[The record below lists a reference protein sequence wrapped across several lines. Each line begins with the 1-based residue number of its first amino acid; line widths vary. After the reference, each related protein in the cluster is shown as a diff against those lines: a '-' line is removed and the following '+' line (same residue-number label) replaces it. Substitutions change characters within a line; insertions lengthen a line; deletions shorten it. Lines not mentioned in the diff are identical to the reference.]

1 MADDTI
7 EIDVKTNVDEKGL
20 NSGLEKITKKIE
32 KFGNSSKMKSL
43 ANIGASL
50 SGIGTV
56 AKGIAAGIKV
66 AKETID
72 ELSQAYTKQASAEVA
87 LTQAAKNNPYLLST
101 SVTNLKQYAS
111 QLQSISTYGDEEL
124 LPLMAQLA
132 SSGRTEEEIM
142 KIMSASVDV
151 AASGAMGLESAVKNL
166 NKTYGGLSGELGETI
181 PQIKALTTEE
191 LKEGKAVE
199 ILASQYAGMAGEVS
213 KTTGTKQ
220 QLSNAI
226 GDLKEEMGA
235 PFEKAMSPIRAFF
248 TELVSGWASAKKARR
263 EYEEAT
269 EANQTEETR
278 TADTLQTEINGILKE
293 IEEYNKQLE
302 DFNGSV
308 DEGVRVMIEG
318 KIDDL
323 NILLKEREKQLEE
336 AVKKEKQAAEEQK
349 KIEKQ
354 AEAKAQ
360 LEEEMQAR
368 DKLRAAYDETLRQK
382 QEEIKQRRI
391 NGEEISEEAEAME
404 MYNTAFSAYIK
415 MMSDPAFKGN
425 SGTYE
430 HEVNAREDIAEWA
443 EVMDKG
449 KAKEA
454 VNDFVTDWEDVASE
468 ISENAKSQYD
478 TLLEQLDEQYQ
489 AVISMKNLEKD
500 EKLRIDEEYAQAKEK
515 IENARQKADK
525 EALLES
531 IAEKNTAEE
540 NYWTTYKNKS
550 NELKELD
557 KQVNESTTLDAKEKE
572 EQKTKIIEAEIQA
585 RKEVINSIASDIQ
598 NYTSQTVSMMSE
610 ACDLM
615 LETIENEATA
625 EQATLE
631 LKYRKGEISEEEY
644 NEAITK
650 SKQEAAKEQYKVQMV
665 QWSASVLQAT
675 ANIAQGVTQAIAQGG
690 ATGLITGALVAAAGG
705 VQLASIIASKPIPPS
720 FATGGFI
727 GGMNGASMGADN
739 TYIHART
746 GELVANAVQQRN
758 LWEAM
763 NGKTGTYAGANIV
776 INNSASN
783 IVRAQPQ
790 LSRDKIEILIDA
802 RVNDSLKNGRY
813 NSSLNMAQQGMSGNY
828 YGI

>member
-32 KFGNSSKMKSL
+32 KFGNSSKLKSL

-531 IAEKNTAEE
+531 IAEKK
-540 NYWTTYKNKS
+540 YSRRK
-550 NELKELD
+550 LLD
-557 KQVNESTTLDAKEKE
+557 
-572 EQKTKIIEAEIQA
+572 
-585 RKEVINSIASDIQ
+585 
-598 NYTSQTVSMMSE
+598 
-610 ACDLM
+610 
-615 LETIENEATA
+615 
-625 EQATLE
+625 
-631 LKYRKGEISEEEY
+631 
-644 NEAITK
+644 
-650 SKQEAAKEQYKVQMV
+650 
-665 QWSASVLQAT
+665 
-675 ANIAQGVTQAIAQGG
+675 NI
-690 ATGLITGALVAAAGG
+690 
-705 VQLASIIASKPIPPS
+705 
-720 FATGGFI
+720 
-727 GGMNGASMGADN
+727 
-739 TYIHART
+739 
-746 GELVANAVQQRN
+746 
-758 LWEAM
+758 
-763 NGKTGTYAGANIV
+763 
-776 INNSASN
+776 
-783 IVRAQPQ
+783 
-790 LSRDKIEILIDA
+790 
-802 RVNDSLKNGRY
+802 
-813 NSSLNMAQQGMSGNY
+813 
-828 YGI
+828 